1 MKRVVD
7 MKITLKRMTN
17 VIPVI
22 VAYIS
27 ARRKLEVRNNLYRN
41 TECIAG
47 AAQGVN
53 QRDRFT
59 AIDLASQAADM
70 SLHDRGIRFEMNI
83 PDVFQQHGA
92 RHRLLGV
99 FHQVFEQ
106 PKLAR
111 QQLDGGAAANDG
123 AREQVNFKIGDL
135 EIRFHRKSGASASQ
149 GGYPR

>member
-7 MKITLKRMTN
+7 MKITLRRMTN
-17 VIPVI
+17 VMPVI

-41 TECIAG
+41 TKCIAG

-59 AIDLASQAADM
+59 SIDLASQAADM
-70 SLHDRGIRFEMNI
+70 SFHHRGIRFEMNI

-92 RHRLLGV
+92 CHRLLGV
-99 FHQVFEQ
+99 SHQVLEQ
-106 PKLAR
+106 TKLTR
-111 QQLDGGAAANDG
+111 QQLDRRAAANDS
-123 AREQVNFKIGDL
+123 ARE
-135 EIRFHRKSGASASQ
+135 
-149 GGYPR
+149 